1 MEHST
6 QQIGKCG
13 ELLVQY
19 RLLTWGIETSSLT
32 TDTGVDLVAFDEAG
46 QKIVKIQVK
55 ASQIKEDSWVGWS
68 VEKKTSVDYI
78 ACVDI
83 TRERFWLIEKKEFV
97 DKAISAGQNWSLWW
111 YLPGQRGEKARAHVE
126 EEFAED
132 ESEKAIPRIFKG
144 AKRIPMRN

>member
-19 RLLTWGIETSSLT
+19 RLLTWGINTSSLT
-32 TDTGVDLVAFDEAG
+32 VDVGVDLVAFDDAG

-55 ASQIKEDSWVGWS
+55 TTQIKKDSWVEWS
-68 VEKKTSVDYI
+68 VEKNTSADYI

-83 TRERFWLIEKKEFV
+83 TRERFWLIKKEDFE
-97 DKAISAGQNWSLWW
+97 KAVSAGHNWSLWW
-111 YLPGQRGEKARAHVE
+111 YLPGKRGEKARARVE
-126 EEFAED
+126 EEFAKD
-132 ESEKAIPRIFKG
+132 ESEKAIPQIFTG
-144 AKRIPMRN
+144 AKRIPMKR